1 MIYCEEC
8 ASDAVEVVTTDIEK
22 GIEFTII
29 TEHCKCDYCKSTFD
43 VVNTKRV
50 TNKVIS
56 QFHTYQT
63 LHFQFIEEFEYMVDN
78 YVTSNTDM
86 NFSTRKMVSHMKQQ
100 FMDRMSIDS
109 DDIEKEYAKQEK
121 QSSVKLY

>member
-22 GIEFTII
+22 GNEFTII

-43 VVNTKRV
+43 VVNTKKV
-50 TNKVIS
+50 TNKVVG

-63 LHFQFIEEFEYMVDN
+63 LHFQLIEEFEYMVDN
-78 YVTSNTDM
+78 YLTSNTDM
-86 NFSTRKMVSHMKQQ
+86 NFSTRKMVSHMKQE
-100 FMDRMSIDS
+100 FMDRMNIDY
-109 DDIEKEYAKQEK
+109 DDLEKEFKKQEK
-121 QSSVKLY
+121 YLV

>member
-8 ASDAVEVVTTDIEK
+8 ASDAVEVVTTDVEK

-50 TNKVIS
+50 TNKVVS
-56 QFHTYQT
+56 QFHTYQS
-63 LHFQFIEEFEYMVDN
+63 LHFQFIEEFQIMVDN
-78 YVTSNTDM
+78 YITSYARCT
-86 NFSTRKMVSHMKQQ
+86 SSKKMISHMKQE
-100 FMDRMSIDS
+100 FVDRMSIDY
-109 DDIEKEYAKQEK
+109 DDLEKEYEK
-121 QSSVKLY
+121 QFFVEQ